1 VLLEM
6 ARKFAE
12 LRARMSP
19 AAQARAKARTEEML
33 KEMPLFELRRAR
45 GLSQE
50 ALAKVL
56 HVKQGS
62 ISKLERRTD
71 MYISSL
77 RSHIQA
83 MGGDLEIIARFPDG
97 KVKISNFEEVENQR
111 EAASGAE

>member
-1 VLLEM
+1 MAKKFGNLRGKM
-6 ARKFAE
+6 SSAARARANARARK
-12 LRARMSP
+12 
-19 AAQARAKARTEEML
+19 ML
-33 KEMPLFELRRAR
+33 EEMPLQELRRAR

-50 ALAKVL
+50 ALAAAL

-71 MYISSL
+71 MYISTL

-97 KVKISNFEEVENQR
+97 EVRISNFEDVDRQA
-111 EAASGAE
+111 EAA